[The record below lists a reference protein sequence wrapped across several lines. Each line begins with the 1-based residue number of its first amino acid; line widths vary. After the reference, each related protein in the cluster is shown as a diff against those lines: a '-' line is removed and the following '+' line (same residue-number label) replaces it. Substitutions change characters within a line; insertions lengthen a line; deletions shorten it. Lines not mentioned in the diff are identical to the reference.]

1 MHFQSGFLG
10 REHEANCYRQIGSI
24 RPDAHL
30 KFPAYCYILG
40 DCIYSNGYPFIP
52 PYKVTDIICQT
63 RAVNVQGGSSTGY
76 IGDKDYLLEI
86 KTLKIIGSVYR
97 HPRWN

>member
-1 MHFQSGFLG
+1 MH
-10 REHEANCYRQIGSI
+10 
-24 RPDAHL
+24 
-30 KFPAYCYILG
+30 
-40 DCIYSNGYPFIP
+40 SNGYPFIP
-52 PYKVTDIICQT
+52 PYKVTDIIRQP

-86 KTLKIIGSVYR
+86 KTLKIIGSLYR